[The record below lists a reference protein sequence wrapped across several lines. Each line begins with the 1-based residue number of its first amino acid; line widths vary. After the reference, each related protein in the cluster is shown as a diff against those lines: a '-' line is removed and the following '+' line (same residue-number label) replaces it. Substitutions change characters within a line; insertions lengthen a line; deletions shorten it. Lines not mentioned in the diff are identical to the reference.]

1 MTIRDYISQKLSSFS
16 IKLREADFV
25 DITLSFQL
33 DPTSEVTA
41 DNKRVVDIAYIS
53 FIPTILA
60 RPDVGEGSLSISY
73 DRGAL
78 TEFYNSMCVQL
89 DIPNNLVRKPKIRFM

>member
-33 DPTSEVTA
+33 DPLGEVTE
-41 DNKRVVDIAYIS
+41 DNKRMVDIAYTS

-60 RPDVGEGSLSISY
+60 RPDVSEGSLSISY

-78 TEFYNSMCVQL
+78 TEFYNSMCIQL
-89 DIPNNLVRKPKIRFM
+89 GIPNTLIRKPKIRFI

>member
-33 DPTSEVTA
+33 DPTSEVIA

-60 RPDVGEGSLSISY
+60 RPDLGEGSLSISY